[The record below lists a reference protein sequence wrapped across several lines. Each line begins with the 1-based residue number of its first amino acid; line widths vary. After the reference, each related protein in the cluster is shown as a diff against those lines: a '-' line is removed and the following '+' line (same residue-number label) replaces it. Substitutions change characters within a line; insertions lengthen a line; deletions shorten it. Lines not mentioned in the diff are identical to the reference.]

1 MKKVLLILLVGLIG
15 VLFFVFNRPGN
26 MPKNFTAKTQAEV
39 TEGDFVYRI
48 FSEKDKYKKG
58 EQIKVFAE
66 LEYIGDKEEITIF
79 HAASP
84 FIFNLKELS
93 RGFDL
98 PAAMNEPLLS
108 TTLKRGEPLRKE
120 YGKSGDYV
128 NGAQDDYNLFKK
140 RFLREKGF
148 PDGKYVLDGQAD
160 FYFRIS
166 NEVEEDIL
174 IEAQIRFKVE
184 K

>member
-1 MKKVLLILLVGLIG
+1 MKKILLILLVAVIG
-15 VLFFVFNRPGN
+15 ILFFEFNKPVN
-26 MPKNFTAKTQAEV
+26 MPKVFTAKKQAEV

-48 FSEKDKYKKG
+48 FSEKEKYKIG
-58 EQIKVFAE
+58 EQIKVYAE

-128 NGAQDDYNLFKK
+128 NGAQDDYNIFKK
-140 RFLREKGF
+140 RFLKDKGF
-148 PDGKYVLDGQAD
+148 PDGNYVLDGQAD
-160 FYFRIS
+160 FYIGNS
-166 NEVEEDIL
+166 NKKEEDFL
-174 IEAQIRFKVE
+174 LEAQIRFKVE